1 MQGARREQPLVGCD
15 RRATQQIGMHRRSTS
30 VRHSFSEGGM
40 SPYLCDGALS
50 IAFRESAGSDD
61 CWIYDVLGDYKKLI
75 TENIQCCGD

>member
-50 IAFRESAGSDD
+50 LVGEVFNLDPGPGNRG
-61 CWIYDVLGDYKKLI
+61 YKPLP
-75 TENIQCCGD
+75 QG